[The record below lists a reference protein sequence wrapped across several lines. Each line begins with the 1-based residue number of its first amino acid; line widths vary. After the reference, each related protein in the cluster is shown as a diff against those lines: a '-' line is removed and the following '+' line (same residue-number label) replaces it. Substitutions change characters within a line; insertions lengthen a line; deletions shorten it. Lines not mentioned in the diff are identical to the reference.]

1 MQESLTYNQENNR
14 SKTKDDPDNGI
25 MTRQYNYYE
34 HVKIEEKMN
43 KVIENMK
50 NLSREVESL
59 KRTK

>member
-34 HVKIEEKMN
+34 HVKIEEKM
-43 KVIENMK
+43 K
-50 NLSREVESL
+50 NFTRNLESVR
-59 KRTK
+59 KS